1 MKDAD
6 KLWASLPLPA
16 LLIGA
21 DDRIEAVNPA
31 AEQLLMGSEKSLAGK
46 PLFEAVSFE
55 NALNEAFERAR
66 REDAPLFVRDVGLGR
81 SGRALERCDLQLAP
95 YEAARMLLLITPLA
109 QVSNLPKGRRAK
121 TAARSVIGMAEMLAH
136 EIKNPLAGITGAA
149 QLLSMGL
156 RGDDLELTDLIVAE
170 SRRIVKLL
178 EQVEEFGNL
187 SPPERGTCE
196 PTRCARPRAP
206 LGAAW
211 CGGGCPNY

>member
-66 REDAPLFVRDVGLGR
+66 REDAPLFVRDVGLAR

-149 QLLSMGL
+149 QLLSM
-156 RGDDLELTDLIVAE
+156 VA
-170 SRRIVKLL
+170 RR
-178 EQVEEFGNL
+178 
-187 SPPERGTCE
+187 
-196 PTRCARPRAP
+196 
-206 LGAAW
+206 
-211 CGGGCPNY
+211 